1 MHVALTCETR
11 WALACVDCNGIMTD
25 ATITTWVALTVI
37 DVNLAAVTSETN
49 RAYTSKCVY
58 QIIACAPVQTR
69 IQLTLINVNLTLRAC
84 ETCNKPRML
93 PISDEASATNTWIQ
107 VHHLNQSFIQD
118 PYFIRQL
125 LSHPAQSVALQW
137 KGSINATNE
146 KTRSGNS
153 SLIK

>member
-1 MHVALTCETR
+1 
-11 WALACVDCNGIMTD
+11 MTD

-93 PISDEASATNTWIQ
+93 PISDEASATNT
-107 VHHLNQSFIQD
+107 
-118 PYFIRQL
+118 
-125 LSHPAQSVALQW
+125 
-137 KGSINATNE
+137 
-146 KTRSGNS
+146 
-153 SLIK
+153 